1 VMDIFCRDTKLNLSP
16 YYLRP
21 GYAFG
26 GSCLPKDVRAL
37 TYRARTLDV
46 ETPILSSILPS
57 NDAHVRRGIDLVLN
71 EGRRKV
77 GVLGFSFKAG
87 TDDLRESP
95 IVEMV
100 ERLIGKGFDLRL
112 YDRNVN
118 LAKLT
123 GANRD
128 YILNHIPHIAGLMR
142 ESMEE
147 VLEHADIVVI
157 GNNAPEFTRIPS
169 LLRAGQ
175 KVIDLVRIK
184 ADFRDRGQYAGI
196 CW

>member
-1 VMDIFCRDTKLNLSP
+1 M
-16 YYLRP
+16 
-21 GYAFG
+21 
-26 GSCLPKDVRAL
+26 
-37 TYRARTLDV
+37 
-46 ETPILSSILPS
+46 
-57 NDAHVRRGIDLVLN
+57 VLN
-71 EGRRKV
+71 EGKRKV

-95 IVEMV
+95 IVELI

-112 YDRNVN
+112 YDRNVH

-142 ESMEE
+142 ESMQE
-147 VLEHADIVVI
+147 VMDHADVVVI
-157 GNNAPEFTRIPS
+157 GNSAPEFTQVPS
-169 LLRAGQ
+169 LLRDGQ

-184 ADFRDRGQYAGI
+184 ANFGGSTQYAGI